1 MRARYSRRIRSLPFG
16 WDMVK
21 GSNSMRIFMALP
33 LLLLGAAPAFSQPI
47 VATAP
52 AGEIEVVK
60 VSYADLN
67 LDTDAGWARLDS
79 RLRAAARSVCDVRPE
94 FESTLREMATGHCF
108 RSALS
113 RGREAGKEIIAA
125 QRTGTPMTL
134 ASAIMISRR

>member
-1 MRARYSRRIRSLPFG
+1 M
-16 WDMVK
+16 
-21 GSNSMRIFMALP
+21 MRIFMALP

-52 AGEIEVVK
+52 SGEVEVAK
-60 VSYADLN
+60 VSYADLD
-67 LDTDAGWARLDS
+67 LDSEVGLARLDS
-79 RLRAAARSVCDVRPE
+79 RLRGAARSVCDVRPE
-94 FESTLREMATGHCF
+94 FENLVREMATGRCY

-125 QRTGTPMTL
+125 QQAGTPMTL